1 MNIVTGF
8 VVYIVI
14 WWLVL
19 FMVLPI
25 GVKSHDETGEAVVPG
40 TTSSAP
46 VAPRMGLKA
55 LITSVIAAVLW
66 LAYFLVLK
74 FDLFA
79 LRDLAG

>member
-25 GVKSHDETGEAVVPG
+25 GVKSHDESGETVVPG

-46 VAPRMGLKA
+46 VNPRMGFKA
-55 LITSVIAAVLW
+55 LITSAIAAVLW